1 MKKLALFILIL
12 LMAVPAFA
20 MQNLTAASQAAD
32 GTVTIPKLSS
42 TTSTATT
49 ATATNLTVTGR
60 QVVYTA
66 QSSATIA
73 EINAGKT
80 LVAGVTGKV
89 IKVLGFKARSVGN
102 FGGCTSVDIEDTNTS
117 PVAIATVAVAA
128 ATNGALLGEAT
139 TNVTMGAGYLGSLT
153 SGKGIAVTA
162 TGTCTTA
169 TSMWIQV
176 LYTID

>member
-1 MKKLALFILIL
+1 MKKFALLFLVL
-12 LMAVPAFA
+12 LMAAPAFA
-20 MQNLTAASQAAD
+20 MQNLTNVTQSAD
-32 GTVTIPKLSS
+32 GTVTAPTLNS
-42 TTSTATT
+42 TT
-49 ATATNLTVTGR
+49 LTVTNLSVSGR

-66 QSSATIA
+66 QTSATLA

-80 LVAGVTGKV
+80 LVAGVTGKT

-102 FGGCTSVDIEDTNTS
+102 FGGCTSVDIEDTNGT

-139 TNVTMGAGYLGSLT
+139 ANVTMGAGYLGSLT